1 MIDAAILGAL
11 RVSVGNPD
19 AIDLLALIELC
30 LAQTASAHS
39 QIELIDLVDRWGQ
52 TLVGVDPAEVR
63 RLKRALVGSSELS
76 SQKTVSEHG
85 KRGNAEN

>member
-1 MIDAAILGAL
+1 MINAAILGAL

-30 LAQTASAHS
+30 LAQDPSAPS
-39 QIELIDLVDRWGQ
+39 QIELIDLVDRWGR

-63 RLKRALVGSSELS
+63 RLKRPLVGSNVSS
-76 SQKTVSEHG
+76 SQKTSEHE

>member
-30 LAQTASAHS
+30 LAKEPSAPS
-39 QIELIDLVDRWGQ
+39 QIELIDLVDRWGR

-63 RLKRALVGSSELS
+63 CLKRQLVGSKESS
-76 SQKTVSEHG
+76 SQKTVSEHE